1 MLRLSAIMALKVRG
15 RHYADN
21 IGRCDIMFE
30 SFRHFGLKSLISEW
44 LIVIPGAEEAYIRRY
59 ARAWSDFP
67 IRFVVEDE
75 YLAIF
80 KRFSKLHEV
89 RGWHR
94 QQIIKLFC
102 AELVQDDF
110 FLVLDPDVFAVKPVR
125 YEDLVLNGRAIVEE
139 DRREWHA
146 DWWTASAELLGV
158 DPHLERPGMGVTPAI
173 LSRDACKGLT
183 AFIEQRHGRSWHEVL
198 LSSYMTQWTEYT
210 LYHLFLE
217 HSGKFDHYHVFPSA
231 AGISQR
237 LHSPAPWGVWKPG
250 DYERLDVDALFSPRN
265 PGLFSVVQSNVG
277 ITPQRIA
284 VDLGR
289 HVPLRIQS
297 YERET
302 PSVSERLKELYGATL
317 RRALRLARTTV
328 PKSLKALVSSPSR
341 KAWLE
346 KSSPR
351 LTREPGE
358 GRSAPVG
365 SLPRRGTPYPN
376 VRRPRD
382 RTPVAL

>member
-1 MLRLSAIMALKVRG
+1 MSRLSAIMALKVRG

-21 IGRCDIMFE
+21 IGRCDVMFE
-30 SFRHFGLKSLISEW
+30 SFRHFGLRPLISEW
-44 LIVIPGAEEAYIRRY
+44 LIVIPGSEEDYIRRY

-102 AELVQDDF
+102 AELVKDDY
-110 FLVLDPDVFAVKPVR
+110 FLVLDPDVFAVKPMR
-125 YEDLVLNGRAIVEE
+125 YEELVVGGRAVVEE

-146 DWWTASAELLGV
+146 DWWNSSAELLGV
-158 DPHLERPGMGVTPAI
+158 EPRLDRIGMGVTPAI
-173 LSRDACKGLT
+173 LSRDVCKALT
-183 AFIEQRHGRSWHEVL
+183 AHIEQRHGRSWHEVL

-210 LYHLFLE
+210 LYHLFAE
-217 HSGKFDHYHVFPSA
+217 HSGLFDRYHVYPSA
-231 AGISQR
+231 AGVSQR
-237 LHSPAPWGVWKPG
+237 LHSPAPWGVWKAG
-250 DYERLDVDALFSPRN
+250 DYERLDVAELFSAKN

-277 ITPQRIA
+277 VTPQRVA
-284 VDLGR
+284 KDFAPYL
-289 HVPLRIQS
+289 PLRIQN

-302 PSVSERLKELYGATL
+302 PSFEERFKEFYGATL
-317 RRALRLARTTV
+317 RRAMMLARSAV
-328 PKSLKALVSSPSR
+328 PAPLKALVAPAR
-341 KAWLE
+341 KADVHPMT
-346 KSSPR
+346 PR
-351 LTREPGE
+351 QPAESRANTLDPLPQRE
-358 GRSAPVG
+358 AQYA
-365 SLPRRGTPYPN
+365 TA
-376 VRRPRD
+376 RRPRD